1 MGLSNVAPPTAASP
15 FDPARFPRT
24 YVPSLANRVIWISF
38 GGLLVAAGIC
48 GVWYFL
54 MAGDQLGP
62 KGPVIMISLSL
73 MFVLLGGYLIASML
87 HSKVILR
94 ADAIEVQNLFS
105 KQTMLRQEIMR
116 GRFFFN
122 SGTIELIP
130 LDEGRK
136 KLKVAYLMN
145 PDADFAAWFQSIPGL
160 DAADSTGAYPEQRGL
175 S

>member
-1 MGLSNVAPPTAASP
+1 MRPIA
-15 FDPARFPRT
+15 
-24 YVPSLANRVIWISF
+24 
-38 GGLLVAAGIC
+38 
-48 GVWYFL
+48 
-54 MAGDQLGP
+54 
-62 KGPVIMISLSL
+62 
-73 MFVLLGGYLIASML
+73 FVLSFLLTISVPALAEEFAMKDGTKIVGHMTS
-87 HSKVILR
+87 VTP
-94 ADAIEVQNLFS
+94 DAIEVQNLFS

-130 LDEGRK
+130 RDEDRK
-136 KLKVAYLMN
+136 KLKIAYLMN